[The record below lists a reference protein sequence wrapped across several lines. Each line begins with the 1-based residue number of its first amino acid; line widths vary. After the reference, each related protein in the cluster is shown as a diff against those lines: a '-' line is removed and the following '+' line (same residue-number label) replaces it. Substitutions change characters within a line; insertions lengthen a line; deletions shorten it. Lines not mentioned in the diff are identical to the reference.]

1 MRSLGLVSL
10 AAAASASRRALAP
23 FGHSCI
29 AENGVRF
36 CPTTES
42 ATRVPSFDGVPLDVD
57 VTLPEKG
64 AGPFPTI
71 VMLHGFG
78 GSKTDFETT
87 SPAGPAPEEVGNGST
102 IYRYNNNFYA
112 HRGYAVVN
120 YTARGFGNSCGGG
133 INGDHSG
140 ACGAGYIRLADS
152 RYEARDTQ
160 YLLGLLADE
169 GVTKP
174 RDIGVTGISYGGGQ
188 SMELAFLADK
198 IRKPNGKLAPWRSPD
213 GKKMK
218 IAAAYPRWPWSD
230 LVSALIP
237 NGRTLDTEVAPVE
250 QSLEPFGV
258 PISSYLNGLYL
269 SGVQHGYYCGSAPE
283 STPCTDTQANI
294 TQDKA
299 FIDAGQPLLPEAQT
313 ALKGIYRNNGG
324 YPLRF
329 LKGASTPAPL
339 LIESGWTDE
348 LFPPEQALRVYDYLR
363 SVNKKAPV
371 SLQLGDLGHSR
382 GSNKAAT
389 NHYFNNQ
396 AAKFFAA
403 NLLGAKKGNP
413 APGSVTA
420 FTQTCPITAPDDGPY
435 KSKGWMALQLA
446 ASFNFGSERR
456 PGIHLD
462 RRRRQP
468 SPKPST
474 RSSAPPKP
482 ARRSRSPPRPTS
494 PIYSRPVKQG
504 LHAARPADGQRAD
517 LQHRPV
523 RPDRRPPLGHLPG
536 RHPAAGQPRRLR
548 ARKRPER
555 RNRIPAAR
563 QRLPLRQGPHG
574 RARAARPRRSLLPG
588 GQRPLHASAP
598 NTSTVSLPTLQV
610 QAEVGSAGVVRGP
623 RGGMSGVQSL
633 PASSP
638 NCGKALVEVQL
649 RLPGALR

>member
-1 MRSLGLVSL
+1 LLGL
-10 AAAASASRRALAP
+10 AAASPAAAATPAP
-23 FGHSCI
+23 FGHPCT

-36 CPTTES
+36 CPTVDS
-42 ATRVPSFDGVPLDVD
+42 ASRVPSFDGIPLDVD

-64 AGPFPTI
+64 TGPFPTI

-87 SPAGPAPEEVGNGST
+87 SPGGPAPEEVGNGST

-133 INGDHSG
+133 ANGDHSG
-140 ACGAGYIRLADS
+140 TCGGGYIRLADN

-169 GVTKP
+169 GIVKP

-198 IRKPNGKLAPWRSPD
+198 IRKPNGKLSPWRSPD

-230 LVSALIP
+230 LASALIP
-237 NGRTLDTEVAPVE
+237 NGRFLDTAVAPVE
-250 QSLEPFGV
+250 QSVEPFGV
-258 PISSYLNGLYL
+258 PISSYLSGLYL
-269 SGVQHGYYCGSAPE
+269 SGVLKGYYCGGAPE
-283 STPCTDTQANI
+283 STPCTDSEANI

-299 FIDAGQPLLPEAQT
+299 YIDAGQPYSPAGVT
-313 ALKGIYRNNGG
+313 ALDGIYRNNGG

-339 LIESGWTDE
+339 LIQSGWTDE
-348 LFPPEQALRVYDYLR
+348 LFPAEQALRVYNYLR
-363 SVNKKAPV
+363 SVNKEAPV

-403 NLLGAKKGNP
+403 NLLKAKKGNP

-420 FTQTCPITAPDDGPY
+420 FTQTCPLAAPDGGPY
-435 KSKGWMALQLA
+435 KAKGWKVLSHGHFSLRSEETQEFTSVGGDPTVAKA
-446 ASFNFGSERR
+446 FDPVFGTTEACKTI
-456 PGIHLD
+456 PVTAEANTG
-462 RRRRQP
+462 
-468 SPKPST
+468 T
-474 RSSAPPKP
+474 V
-482 ARRSRSPPRPTS
+482 
-494 PIYSRPVKQG
+494 SRPVQQG
-504 LHAARPADGQRAD
+504 FTMLGLPTVSAKIFSTGQYGQIDARLWDVSPEGTQLLVSRGTYALENGQRGTIEFQLHGNGYRFAKGHTVQ
-517 LQHRPV
+517 LQV
-523 RPDRRPPLGHLPG
+523 LGRDAPYYQ
-536 RHPAAGQPRRLR
+536 PATVPFT
-548 ARKRPER
+548 ARTE
-555 RNRIPAAR
+555 N
-563 QRLPLRQGPHG
+563 L
-574 RARAARPRRSLLPG
+574 
-588 GQRPLHASAP
+588 
-598 NTSTVSLPTLQV
+598 TVALPTLQH
-610 QAEVGSAGVVRGP
+610 AP
-623 RGGMSGVQSL
+623 
-633 PASSP
+633 
-638 NCGKALVEVQL
+638 K
-649 RLPGALR
+649 